1 MVYPL
6 CYSRQLEG
14 SIIFSHK
21 IQESDQPLLSL
32 NNKTV
37 IQLTIQ
43 KHLRMFLDIKLHFQ
57 Q

>member
-21 IQESDQPLLSL
+21 IQELDQPLLSL

-37 IQLTIQ
+37 TQLTIQ